1 MEKPNKL
8 LYRVSMAAEILD
20 ISRSQAYKLI
30 ENGTLRSVKI
40 GTSIR
45 IPAEAVQELARD
57 GGQAA

>member
-1 MEKPNKL
+1 
-8 LYRVSMAAEILD
+8 MAAEILD